1 MSAAPAPHQAS
12 IHANALVLGEIG
24 LLLRGPSGSGKSALS
39 LELIALARLR
49 GDFGSLI
56 ADDRVLLEARHGR
69 LLARPHPQIAGMI
82 EARGFGLLR
91 QPYEAVG
98 VIHALIDLTT
108 AATLTRLP
116 DAAASTATLLDVS
129 LPRRCV
135 ARENIRAATLI
146 LEYIQTL
153 RQI

>member
-1 MSAAPAPHQAS
+1 MSAAPPCQAS
-12 IHANALVLGEIG
+12 IHANALVLGETG

-39 LELIALARLR
+39 LELIALARSR

-56 ADDRVLLEARHGR
+56 ADDRVLMETRHGR

-82 EARGFGLLR
+82 EARGMGLLR

-108 AATLTRLP
+108 AAALTRLP
-116 DAAASTATLLDVS
+116 DDAASTATLLDVS

-135 ARENIRAATLI
+135 ARENMRAAVMI
-146 LEYIQTL
+146 SEFIQTL